1 MEVMEELYI
10 KYQIEIREE
19 LARIIEIEAID
30 EDEAVSKVLEDYRN
44 EKIVLTADDFMGT
57 EISPYRDY
65 EK

>member
-1 MEVMEELYI
+1 MYI
-10 KYQIEIREE
+10 EACCMGHQAEIREE

-44 EKIVLTADDFMGT
+44 EKIVLTADDFMGV
-57 EISPYRDY
+57 EVSPYKDY